1 MKKNILIVGVGG
13 QGTIL
18 ASKLLGQVAQNLNLD
33 VKLSEVHGMAQRGG
47 SVVTHVKIDNKVYS
61 PLIDKGE
68 ADVVIAFEKLEAL
81 RWAQYLSENGTLIY
95 NNTRLNPVSVTFGK
109 MKYPENVKE
118 KLSDICKNLFE
129 VDALEMAKK
138 AGNAK
143 ALNTVMIGLLA
154 QSLDISKDI
163 FINAIKETVPE
174 RLLEVNLKAFDE
186 GYNYKN

>member
-47 SVVTHVKIDNKVYS
+47 SVVTHVKIDKKVYS
-61 PLIDKGE
+61 PLIDKGD
-68 ADVVIAFEKLEAL
+68 ADVIIAFEKLEAL
-81 RWAQYLSENGTLIY
+81 RWAPYLSENGTLIY
-95 NNTRLNPVSVTFGK
+95 NNTRLTPVSVTFGK

-118 KLSDICKNLFE
+118 RLADSCNNLFE
-129 VDALEMAKK
+129 VDALKMAKE
-138 AGNAK
+138 AGNEK

-154 QSLDISKDI
+154 QRLDVAKEI
-163 FINAIKETVPE
+163 FTNAIKEIVPE
-174 RLLEVNLKAFDE
+174 KLLEVNLKAFDI
-186 GYNYKN
+186 GYRI

>member
-95 NNTRLNPVSVTFGK
+95 NNTRLNPVSVTFGE

-118 KLSDICKNLFE
+118 KLSYICQNLFE
-129 VDALEMAKK
+129 VDASEMAKK
-138 AGNAK
+138 SGNAK

-174 RLLEVNLKAFDE
+174 RFLEVNLKAFDE